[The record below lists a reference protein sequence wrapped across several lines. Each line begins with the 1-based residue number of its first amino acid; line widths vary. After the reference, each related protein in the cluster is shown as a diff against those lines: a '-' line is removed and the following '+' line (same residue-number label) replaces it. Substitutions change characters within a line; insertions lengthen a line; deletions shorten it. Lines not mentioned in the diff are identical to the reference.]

1 MRNKD
6 KTLQFIHD
14 WIDDL
19 PVPSSMKL
27 GECVLL
33 SCTPDA
39 LHLGHHTHL
48 WAAKN
53 RVANAIVLPDRRTV
67 TPPAAMAEIMRQ
79 LNEADTQR
87 QDLQRIN
94 DEWDWVDVPCKI
106 WKLAPVDRFLPE
118 LLTCDLA
125 TLAQNAL
132 PVLTRHAQ
140 HLIRRY
146 VKTGDDA
153 SVREVDREWKL
164 LSIRYGNLGL
174 VLGNDMESKRL
185 VTIAKNRLRQ

>member
-1 MRNKD
+1 
-6 KTLQFIHD
+6 
-14 WIDDL
+14 
-19 PVPSSMKL
+19 MKL

-53 RVANAIVLPDRRTV
+53 RVANAIVLQDRRTLM
-67 TPPAAMAEIMRQ
+67 PPSAMAEIMDQ
-79 LNEADTQR
+79 LNKADTQR
-87 QDLQRIN
+87 QELQCIN

-106 WKLAPVDRFLPE
+106 WKIAPVDRFLPE
-118 LLTCDLA
+118 LSTCDLA

-146 VKTGDDA
+146 VKTSDDA
-153 SVREVDREWKL
+153 GVWEVDQEWKN

-174 VLGNDMESKRL
+174 VLGDDMESKRL